1 MCEGYGKAGAGVVPS
16 PSCGLPWDA
25 LRAWHRGG
33 RSGYF
38 SASLPLLCELIIS
51 DWFNRRGSALCTTSS
66 YFHSQERDKIR
77 WNIIEMMWVDC
88 QWEKPFS
95 LKPASSSS
103 TNFLRCGKKQGNA
116 YQVEN
121 VLLYAEFCFM
131 PSCFCFVCSVLFCFV
146 FNRTE

>member
-1 MCEGYGKAGAGVVPS
+1 MVKQEQELYPVLAVGCHEMPWERGIEVV
-16 PSCGLPWDA
+16 GLGTS
-25 LRAWHRGG
+25 LLLL
-33 RSGYF
+33 
-38 SASLPLLCELIIS
+38 LPLLCDLIIS
-51 DWFNRRGSALCTTSS
+51 DGFNRGGSALCTTSS

-103 TNFLRCGKKQGNA
+103 TNFLRCGKKQGKA